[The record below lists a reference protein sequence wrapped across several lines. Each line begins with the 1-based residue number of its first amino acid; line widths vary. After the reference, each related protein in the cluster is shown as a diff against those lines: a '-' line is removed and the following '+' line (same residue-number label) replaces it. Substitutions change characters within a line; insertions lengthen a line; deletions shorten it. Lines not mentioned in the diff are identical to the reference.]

1 VVASP
6 PSGADLLPVLSLT
19 VIVPRFTSYEPVIVF
34 PSISILIS
42 FVISVYSYSPDQE
55 RSASRSRT
63 PTFWVAY
70 HFLPEGLGAPHSFN
84 SLRRAV
90 SQEGNGFPADFKM
103 LPKAACAGRLIGAA
117 FQLAT
122 RVKNGE
128 LSGGSGAHLA
138 GFGDC
143 IRGSLLELWW
153 SRLMVGSPVA
163 YPASGRCGS
172 LRHGVSEADGQ
183 PAAVPVEEF

>member
-63 PTFWVAY
+63 PMIWVAY

-84 SLRRAV
+84 SLRRAFHRRAMD
-90 SQEGNGFPADFKM
+90 SPLTSRCCLKPPA
-103 LPKAACAGRLIGAA
+103 
-117 FQLAT
+117 
-122 RVKNGE
+122 
-128 LSGGSGAHLA
+128 LA
-138 GFGDC
+138 G
-143 IRGSLLELWW
+143 LLERR
-153 SRLMVGSPVA
+153 SS
-163 YPASGRCGS
+163 
-172 LRHGVSEADGQ
+172 
-183 PAAVPVEEF
+183 